1 MNFEHRE
8 LLERLAERMRREIA
22 PAVDGEYRR
31 TQAYMA
37 AVILERLAREA
48 ALGERHATAESD
60 DVAQLLTELEGIELE
75 ALSEEIAALRADP
88 SVTALGDVVEALY
101 RDDPER
107 PENVAALAAIRRV
120 LRRDIDRRMEIA
132 R

>member
-1 MNFEHRE
+1 MSSENHE
-8 LLERLAERMRREIA
+8 LLGRLAEQVRSEIA

-48 ALGERHATAESD
+48 VLGERHATAEAD
-60 DVAQLLTELEGIELE
+60 DMAQLLTELDGIELE
-75 ALSEEIAALRADP
+75 ALSEELAALRANAR
-88 SVTALGDVVEALY
+88 VAALGDVVEALY
-101 RDDPER
+101 RVDPER
-107 PENVAALAAIRRV
+107 PETAAALAAIRRV